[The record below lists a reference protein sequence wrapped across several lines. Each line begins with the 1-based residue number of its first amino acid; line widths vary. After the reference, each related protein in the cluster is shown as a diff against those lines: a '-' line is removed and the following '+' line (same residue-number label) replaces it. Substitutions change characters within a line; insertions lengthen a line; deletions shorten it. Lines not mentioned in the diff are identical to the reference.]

1 MGEIMGEIT
10 DQKAKQLIE
19 QAEKDLRDRFF
30 AIDEIA
36 YKNQCKVT
44 EAFRQIRLTEEF
56 FVEKTGYAI
65 DDPGRIAL
73 DQAFAI
79 IFGAQR
85 ACVRMQFVSG
95 THALA
100 CAILGN
106 IAKGD
111 KLVTLTGA
119 PYDSLEPVLGLR
131 DDEPGNM
138 KSLGASYVELDLN
151 PQVFSAD
158 EIKAVLK
165 KNTGAKIYYIQKSRG
180 YSVDRKSL
188 SQADIKKLIDCV
200 RETDTNALVLVDNCY
215 GEFVEELEPTAVG
228 ANLVAGSLIKNPG
241 GGLAIT
247 GGYLAGKESAVL
259 AAANRLTAPGVGD
272 HLGVSYNQYRSIFQG
287 LFMAPLVVSQA
298 LKGASLYAMVF
309 EKLGYVVS
317 PGPLENRYD
326 IIQSII
332 LGSPDKLVEFCQ
344 TIQKYSPVNSHVNP
358 APAQMPGYQDE
369 VVMAGGTFVEN
380 STIEFSADGP
390 LRSPYVAYMQ
400 GGLSYHHIR
409 YCLERTLCES
419 KSLEAKIS

>member
-1 MGEIMGEIT
+1 MELRV
-10 DQKAKQLIE
+10 KNLIE
-19 QAEKDLRDRFF
+19 RAEKDLSDKF
-30 AIDEIA
+30 AQIDSIA

-44 EAFRQIRLTEEF
+44 EAFRSIKLTEEF

-73 DQAFAI
+73 DKAFAT
-79 IFGAQR
+79 IFGAER

-106 IAKGD
+106 IGKGD
-111 KLVTLTGA
+111 KFVTLTGP

-131 DDEPGNM
+131 DNKPGNM
-138 KSLGASYVELDLN
+138 KSLGATYQELDLN
-151 PQVFSAD
+151 PQVYSSE
-158 EIKAVLK
+158 EIKAFLK
-165 KNTGAKIYYIQKSRG
+165 KNGKAKVYYIQKSRG
-180 YSVDRKSL
+180 YSVERKSF
-188 SQADIKKLIDCV
+188 SQIEIKKLIDAAKEV
-200 RETDTNALVLVDNCY
+200 DSDAIVLVDNCY
-215 GEFVEELEPTAVG
+215 GEFVEEIEPTAIG
-228 ANLVAGSLIKNPG
+228 ADLVAGSLIKNPG

-247 GGYLAGKESAVL
+247 GGYLAGKEECVL
-259 AAANRLTAPGVGD
+259 NAANRLTAPGVGD

-309 EKLGYVVS
+309 EKMGYVVS
-317 PGPLENRYD
+317 PGPLEDRFD

-332 LGSPDKLVEFCQ
+332 LGSADKLVEFCQ
-344 TIQKYSPVNSHVNP
+344 TIQKYSPVNSHVLP

-390 LRSPYVAYMQ
+390 LRSPYVAYLQ

-409 YCLERTLCES
+409 YCLERTLAES
-419 KSLEAKIS
+419 KTLNATFS

>member
-1 MGEIMGEIT
+1 MDEKIRC
-10 DQKAKQLIE
+10 LIN
-19 QAEKDLRDRFF
+19 QAQKDLQDRF
-30 AIDEIA
+30 AQIDEIA

-44 EAFRQIRLTEEF
+44 EAFRKIRLTEEF

-65 DDPGRIAL
+65 DDPGRMAL
-73 DQAFAI
+73 DEAFAI
-79 IFGAQR
+79 IFGAER

-111 KLVTLTGA
+111 KFVALTGA
-119 PYDSLEPVLGLR
+119 PYDSLEPVLGIR
-131 DDEPGNM
+131 DEEPGNM
-138 KSLGASYVELDLN
+138 KSLGATYIQLDLN
-151 PQVFSAD
+151 PQVFSAQ
-158 EIKAVLK
+158 EIKAELSK
-165 KNTGAKIYYIQKSRG
+165 INGASIYYIQKSRG

-188 SQADIKKLIDCV
+188 SQSDIKKLIDCV
-200 RETDTNALVLVDNCY
+200 REVDPKAIVMVDNCY

-228 ANLVAGSLIKNPG
+228 ADLIAGSLIKNPG

-247 GGYLAGKESAVL
+247 GGYIAGKESCVL
-259 AAANRLTAPGVGD
+259 KAANRLTAPGVGD

-309 EKLGYVVS
+309 EKMGFVVS
-317 PGPLENRYD
+317 PGPLEARYD

-332 LGSPDKLVEFCQ
+332 LGSKDKLVEFCQ

-390 LRSPYVAYMQ
+390 LRPPYVAYMQ

-419 KSLEAKIS
+419 KSLLAKIS

>member
-1 MGEIMGEIT
+1 M
-10 DQKAKQLIE
+10 DQKAKRLIE
-19 QAEKDLRDRFF
+19 QAEKDLRDRF
-30 AIDEIA
+30 AQIDEIA

-44 EAFRQIRLTEEF
+44 EAFREIRLTEEF

-73 DQAFAI
+73 DRAFAI
-79 IFGAQR
+79 IFGAER

-106 IAKGD
+106 IGKGD
-111 KLVTLTGA
+111 KFVALTGA

-131 DDEPGNM
+131 DDEPGSM
-138 KSLGASYVELDLN
+138 KSLGASYLQLDLN
-151 PQVFSAD
+151 PQVFSSE
-158 EIKAVLK
+158 EIKAAI
-165 KNTGAKIYYIQKSRG
+165 KNVGGATIYYIQKSRG

-188 SQADIKKLIDCV
+188 SQSDIKKLINCV
-200 RETDTNALVLVDNCY
+200 RAEDKNAIVLVDNCY
-215 GEFVEELEPTAVG
+215 GEFTEELEPTAVG
-228 ANLVAGSLIKNPG
+228 ADLAAGSLIKNPG

-247 GGYLAGKESAVL
+247 GGYLVGKERCVL
-259 AAANRLTAPGVGD
+259 KAANRLTAPGVGD

-287 LFMAPLVVSQA
+287 LFMAPLIVSQA
-298 LKGASLYAMVF
+298 LKGACLYAMVF
-309 EKLGYVVS
+309 EKLGFTVS
-317 PGPLENRYD
+317 PAPLEARYD

-332 LGSPDKLVEFCQ
+332 LGSADKLVEFCS

-390 LRSPYVAYMQ
+390 LRTPYVAYMQ

-419 KSLEAKIS
+419 KSLQAKIS

>member
-1 MGEIMGEIT
+1 MDE
-10 DQKAKQLIE
+10 KARRLIE
-19 QAEKDLRDRFF
+19 QAEKDLQDRF
-30 AIDEIA
+30 AQIDEIA

-65 DDPGRIAL
+65 DDPGRMAL
-73 DQAFAI
+73 DKAFAF
-79 IFGAQR
+79 IFGAER

-111 KLVTLTGA
+111 KFVALTGT
-119 PYDSLEPVLGLR
+119 PYDSLEPVLGIR

-138 KSLGASYVELDLN
+138 KSLGATYIQLDLN
-151 PQVFSAD
+151 PKVLSEH
-158 EIKAVLK
+158 EIKASIK
-165 KNTGAKIYYIQKSRG
+165 QIGGATIYYIQKSRG

-188 SQADIKKLIDCV
+188 AQSEIKRLIDCV
-200 RETDTNALVLVDNCY
+200 REVDSKAIVMVDNCY

-228 ANLVAGSLIKNPG
+228 ADLIAGSLIKNPG

-247 GGYLAGKESAVL
+247 GGYIAGKENCVL
-259 AAANRLTAPGVGD
+259 KAANRLTAPGVGD

-309 EKLGYVVS
+309 EKMGFLVS
-317 PGPLENRYD
+317 PGPLEARYD

-332 LGSPDKLVEFCQ
+332 LGSKDKLVDFCQ

-390 LRSPYVAYMQ
+390 LRTPYVAYMQ

-419 KSLEAKIS
+419 KSLQAKIS